1 MNDLDWF
8 IDQVEG
14 LAEQLNLN
22 IYEEQGNVF
31 GEDVRVE
38 VEHEDETNNKD

>member
-22 IYEEQGNVF
+22 IYEEHEGNVF
-31 GEDVRVE
+31 VNDVRE
-38 VEHEDETNNKD
+38 ETAEEQE